1 MPGPEDADAIARL
14 RAETAKVEA
23 EAAKLRAETEALARA
38 PWKQPSIYIPLLL
51 AIAGGT
57 GGLTAGYFDWK
68 IRTSEFAKQELELQ
82 RRILTLRQ
90 EQLELASML
99 RSERAAL
106 EEQTAAL
113 RVEAQRLAQEVAA
126 AKAALDSLGAAWEEA
141 AASLA
146 EIGSRV
152 ETTTAALDRARYTVF
167 LHFRGAL
174 SREVMRNLQQQLVTR
189 GYRVPGIERID
200 LNFGNDI
207 RYFHA
212 DDSGAAEEIA
222 GIVREAFGGGCTLRQ
237 PLATRSMN
245 LPAPRGNIEVWI
257 GSTTGQCT

>member
-1 MPGPEDADAIARL
+1 MPGPEDADAIARF

-23 EAAKLRAETEALARA
+23 EAEKLRAETQALARA
-38 PWKQPSIYIPLLL
+38 PWRQPSIYIPLLL
-51 AIAGGT
+51 AIAGGI
-57 GGLTAGYFDWK
+57 GGLSAGYFDWK
-68 IRTSEFAKQELELQ
+68 IRTSEFAKQELEMQ

-90 EQLELASML
+90 EEFELGNL
-99 RSERAAL
+99 LPRQRAAL
-106 EEQTAAL
+106 EAQTAAL
-113 RVEAQRLAQEVAA
+113 RLEAERLAQEVAA
-126 AKAALDSLGAAWEEA
+126 AQAALASQGAAGAQA

-146 EIGSRV
+146 DIGSRV

-174 SREVMRNLQQQLVTR
+174 SRDVMRNLQQRLVTI
-189 GYRVPGIERID
+189 GYRAPGIERID
-200 LNFGNDI
+200 SNFGNDI

-212 DDSGAAEEIA
+212 DDRDAADEIA
-222 GIVREAFGGGCTLRQ
+222 RIVREAFGGDCTLRQ

-257 GSTTGQCT
+257 GSTMGQCT